1 MKIQNLF
8 IYSIL
13 AIGLISIP
21 SLLEIAHAQV
31 NMTNSTSSSLQNQTA
46 QTAQNQTA
54 AAGANQTAQTAQ
66 NQTAAAGANQT
77 AQTAQNQ
84 TMSNETKALM
94 TLDTTTIKDQLM
106 NAKESLLNG
115 NREEALAGITGVE
128 VKLLLLPT
136 KPSFVGDIQT
146 IKNSIAKSDINKALD
161 DLTKVQTDIL
171 KAETEELKAQI
182 ANPQLLEAQENNDDA
197 QDDNDEEN
205 N

>member
-1 MKIQNLF
+1 MLSFRMKIQNLF

-21 SLLEIAHAQV
+21 SLLEIVQAQV

-46 QTAQNQTA
+46 QTAQNK
-54 AAGANQTAQTAQ
+54 
-66 NQTAAAGANQT
+66 
-77 AQTAQNQ
+77 

-94 TLDTTTIKDQLM
+94 TLDTTMIKDQLM

-115 NREEALAGITGVE
+115 NKEEALAGITGVE

-171 KAETEELKAQI
+171 KAETEALKAQI
-182 ANPQLLEAQENNDDA
+182 ANPQLLEAQENNDA
-197 QDDNDEEN
+197 QDENDEEDN
-205 N
+205 

>member
-21 SLLEIAHAQV
+21 SLLETVQAQV

-54 AAGANQTAQTAQ
+54 QTAQNQTAQTAQ
-66 NQTAAAGANQT
+66 NQTAQTAQNQT

-94 TLDTTTIKDQLM
+94 TLDTTMIKDQLM
-106 NAKESLLNG
+106 NAKASLLNG
-115 NREEALAGITGVE
+115 NTEEALAGITGVE

-136 KPSFVGDIQT
+136 SR
-146 IKNSIAKSDINKALD
+146 
-161 DLTKVQTDIL
+161 
-171 KAETEELKAQI
+171 
-182 ANPQLLEAQENNDDA
+182 LLLGIYKQ
-197 QDDNDEEN
+197 
-205 N
+205 

>member
-21 SLLEIAHAQV
+21 SLLEIVQAQV

-54 AAGANQTAQTAQ
+54 QTAQNQTAQTAQ
-66 NQTAAAGANQT
+66 NQTAQTAQNQT

-171 KAETEELKAQI
+171 KAETEALKAQI
-182 ANPQLLEAQENNDDA
+182 ANPQLLEAQENNDA
-197 QDDNDEEN
+197 QDENDEEN

>member
-1 MKIQNLF
+1 MLSFRMKIQNLF

-21 SLLEIAHAQV
+21 SLLEIVQAQV

-54 AAGANQTAQTAQ
+54 QTAQNQTAQTAQ
-66 NQTAAAGANQT
+66 NQT

-94 TLDTTTIKDQLM
+94 TLDTTIIKDQLM

-115 NREEALAGITGVE
+115 NKEEALAGITDVE

-171 KAETEELKAQI
+171 KAETEELKAQL
-182 ANPQLLEAQENNDDA
+182 ANPQLLEAQENNDDN
-197 QDDNDEEN
+197 QDENDEEN

>member
-21 SLLEIAHAQV
+21 SLLETVQAQT
-31 NMTNSTSSSLQNQTA
+31 NMTNATSSSLQNQTA

-94 TLDTTTIKDQLM
+94 TLDTTMIKDQLM

-115 NREEALAGITGVE
+115 NREEL
-128 VKLLLLPT
+128 
-136 KPSFVGDIQT
+136 
-146 IKNSIAKSDINKALD
+146 
-161 DLTKVQTDIL
+161 
-171 KAETEELKAQI
+171 
-182 ANPQLLEAQENNDDA
+182 
-197 QDDNDEEN
+197 
-205 N
+205 

>member
-21 SLLEIAHAQV
+21 SLLEIVQAQV

-54 AAGANQTAQTAQ
+54 
-66 NQTAAAGANQT
+66 
-77 AQTAQNQ
+77 QTAQNQ

-94 TLDTTTIKDQLM
+94 TLDTTMIKDQLM

-115 NREEALAGITGVE
+115 NKEEALAGITGVE
-128 VKLLLLPT
+128 VQLLLLPT

-146 IKNSIAKSDINKALD
+146 IKNAIAKSDINKALD
-161 DLTKVQTDIL
+161 DLTNVQTDIL

-182 ANPQLLEAQENNDDA
+182 ANPQLLEAQENNDA
-197 QDDNDEEN
+197 QDENDEEN

>member
-1 MKIQNLF
+1 MLSFRMKIQNLF

-21 SLLEIAHAQV
+21 SLLEIVQAQV

-54 AAGANQTAQTAQ
+54 QTAQ
-66 NQTAAAGANQT
+66 NQT

-84 TMSNETKALM
+84 TMSNATKALM

-115 NREEALAGITGVE
+115 NKEEALAGITGVE
-128 VKLLLLPT
+128 VQLLLLPT

-182 ANPQLLEAQENNDDA
+182 ANPQLLEAQENNDA
-197 QDDNDEEN
+197 QDENDEEN

>member
-1 MKIQNLF
+1 MLSFRMKIQNLF

-21 SLLEIAHAQV
+21 SLLEIVQAQV
-31 NMTNSTSSSLQNQTA
+31 NMTNSTSSSLENQTA
-46 QTAQNQTA
+46 QTAQ
-54 AAGANQTAQTAQ
+54 
-66 NQTAAAGANQT
+66 NQT

-94 TLDTTTIKDQLM
+94 TLDTTMIKDQLM

-115 NREEALAGITGVE
+115 NKEEALAGITGVE
-128 VKLLLLPT
+128 VQLLLLPT

-182 ANPQLLEAQENNDDA
+182 ANPQLLEAQENNDA
-197 QDDNDEEN
+197 QDENDEEN

>member
-21 SLLEIAHAQV
+21 SLLEIVQAQV

-54 AAGANQTAQTAQ
+54 QTAQNQTAQTAQ
-66 NQTAAAGANQT
+66 NQTAQT
-77 AQTAQNQ
+77 AQKNQ

-94 TLDTTTIKDQLM
+94 TLDTTMIKDQLM

-115 NREEALAGITGVE
+115 NKEEALAGITGVE

-171 KAETEELKAQI
+171 KAETEALKAQI
-182 ANPQLLEAQENNDDA
+182 ANPQLLEAQENNDA
-197 QDDNDEEN
+197 QDENDEEDN
-205 N
+205 

>member
-1 MKIQNLF
+1 MLSFRMKIQNLF

-21 SLLEIAHAQV
+21 SLLEIVQAQV

-54 AAGANQTAQTAQ
+54 AGANQTAQTAQ
-66 NQTAAAGANQT
+66 NQT

-94 TLDTTTIKDQLM
+94 TLDTTIIKDQLM

-115 NREEALAGITGVE
+115 NKEEALAGITDVE
-128 VKLLLLPT
+128 VELLLLPT

-161 DLTKVQTDIL
+161 DLTKVQTDVL
-171 KAETEELKAQI
+171 KAETEALKAQL
-182 ANPQLLEAQENNDDA
+182 ANPQLLEAQENNDA
-197 QDDNDEEN
+197 QDENDEEN